1 MLSKD
6 RAALLTIPCI
16 MITPSTKTL
25 KSGKLVHGRSYRTG
39 EPNLKPSGRLVRRNA
54 IKRKG
59 SQQPIYVP
67 AVYAPDKMDID
78 PKDEEMSDAEKA
90 PFSRI
95 KSGWMRSIKRVRSYL
110 NLKLKLNSTG
120 RLVRRKTIQRR
131 GLNPQ
136 IHAVPDKM
144 DIDMEDEGMADSPC

>member
-1 MLSKD
+1 
-6 RAALLTIPCI
+6 

-25 KSGKLVHGRSYRTG
+25 KSGKLVH
-39 EPNLKPSGRLVRRNA
+39 VRRNA

-95 KSGWMRSIKRVRSYL
+95 KSGWMRSIKRGV
-110 NLKLKLNSTG
+110 
-120 RLVRRKTIQRR
+120 
-131 GLNPQ
+131 
-136 IHAVPDKM
+136 
-144 DIDMEDEGMADSPC
+144 